1 MILTSVQDQ
10 AITARMALIVG
21 GTTFDRLFSGVRFD
35 EVDGDVL
42 FVFAK
47 DEETAAEIAL
57 KLIDIV
63 KAHHIVGVWSNDIAQ
78 NNMHNAIDDYFFDVL
93 RDEKGIELP
102 LDDIDTLE
110 AQIMDIARARF
121 PA

>member
-1 MILTSVQDQ
+1 MQG
-10 AITARMALIVG
+10 R
-21 GTTFDRLFSGVRFD
+21 
-35 EVDGDVL
+35 VL
-42 FVFAK
+42 
-47 DEETAAEIAL
+47 AEIAL
-57 KLIDIV
+57 KLIDV

-102 LDDIDTLE
+102 LDEIDTLE
-110 AQIMDIARARF
+110 GQIMDVARARF